1 MISVEGLA
9 KRYAASP
16 TRAASSWSPSH
27 LMSEMQLIA
36 DRVVVVGRGRLIV
49 DADVGDVLRD
59 INGRNVLVRTP
70 DCSKLFVD
78 EVGACPT
85 TR

>member
-1 MISVEGLA
+1 
-9 KRYAASP
+9 
-16 TRAASSWSPSH
+16 
-27 LMSEMQLIA
+27 MQLIA

-59 INGRNVLVRTP
+59 INGGNVLVRTP